1 MAVSVLIILTLNQI
15 NFHEIVYDNYIFH
28 PKTQNFSNTKNTSI
42 SNQKDK
48 QKMNVRQGSRCSVQ
62 NQSNISDHIVGQWLL
77 GLKRPRQLPPGASGC
92 SFGGSKSANRC
103 PQ

>member
-1 MAVSVLIILTLNQI
+1 MSAKEALRS
-15 NFHEIVYDNYIFH
+15 
-28 PKTQNFSNTKNTSI
+28 
-42 SNQKDK
+42 
-48 QKMNVRQGSRCSVQ
+48 SVQ